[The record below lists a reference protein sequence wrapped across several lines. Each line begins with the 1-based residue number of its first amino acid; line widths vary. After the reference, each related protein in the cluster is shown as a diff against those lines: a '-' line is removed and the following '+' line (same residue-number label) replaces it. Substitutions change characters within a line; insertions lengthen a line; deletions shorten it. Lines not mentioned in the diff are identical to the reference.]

1 MPKVHIYQSS
11 VNEINISIKRQRWFI
26 GLKKKHQYAGY
37 RRLISEL
44 NTHRIKMRRWKNIPS
59 KWNL

>member
-26 GLKKKHQYAGY
+26 GLKK
-37 RRLISEL
+37 
-44 NTHRIKMRRWKNIPS
+44 NI
-59 KWNL
+59 NMLAIGD